1 MEAAEVLVVVYDG
14 VQFLDVAGPVEV
26 FDGAARALGGGGYRV
41 RLASAGGRDVL
52 TSSGVRLGV
61 HADLAGVRGGVDTL
75 LVAGGWGYAGAAAD
89 RELTGAV
96 RRLAGGARRVGSV
109 CTGAFVLA
117 GAGLLEGRRATTHW
131 AFCAELERACPAAAV
146 EPDAMFVRD
155 GPVATSAGVTA
166 GVDLALALVEEDHGP
181 GLARLVAK
189 WLVMFL
195 QRPGGQSQFSTWPPG
210 QPPAGDRPAGGPL
223 GELLRDITARPAAD
237 FSVPA
242 MAGRLSMSPRHFS
255 RVFAR
260 HTGVSPG
267 RYVERTR
274 VAAARARL
282 EAGDDGVETVARQS
296 GFGTAETMRR
306 SFLRELG
313 IPPSACRAR
322 FARAGPGRSGL
333 AADGP
338 GLSEGDGDG
347 RRVRAVR
354 PDDGA

>member
-14 VQFLDVAGPVEV
+14 VQLLDAAGPVEV
-26 FDGAARALGGGGYRV
+26 FDGAAREVAPG
-41 RLASAGGRDVL
+41 
-52 TSSGVRLGV
+52 
-61 HADLAGVRGGVDTL
+61 DLDTL

-96 RRLAGGARRVGSV
+96 RRLAARARRVGSV

-117 GAGLLEGRRATTHW
+117 AAGLLEGRRATTHW
-131 AFCAELERACPAAAV
+131 AFCAELERAYPAVRV

-166 GVDLALALVEEDHGP
+166 GADLALALVEEDHGAEL
-181 GLARLVAK
+181 GRLVAK

-195 QRPGGQSQFSTWPPG
+195 QRPGGQLQFSTGSPG
-210 QPPAGDRPAGGPL
+210 RPPALDRPPAPDPL
-223 GELLRDITARPAAD
+223 RALLRDIAARPAAD

-260 HTGVSPG
+260 QTGVSPG

-322 FARAGPGRSGL
+322 FGRAAPEPGGRP
-333 AADGP
+333 AADRTR
-338 GLSEGDGDG
+338 LSEGDGDG

-354 PDDGA
+354 PDDSA

>member
-14 VQFLDVAGPVEV
+14 VQFLDAAGPVEV

-41 RLASAGGRDVL
+41 RLASPGGRDVL

-61 HADLAGVRGGVDTL
+61 HADLGEVPGGLDTL

-96 RRLAGGARRVGSV
+96 RRLATRARRVGSV

-131 AFCAELERACPAAAV
+131 AFCAELERAYPAVRV

-166 GVDLALALVEEDHGP
+166 GVDLALALVEEDHGAD
-181 GLARLVAK
+181 LARLVAK

-195 QRPGGQSQFSTWPPG
+195 RRPGGQLQFSAGAPDP
-210 QPPAGDRPAGGPL
+210 PPAGDPL
-223 GELLRDITARPAAD
+223 GALLRDIMARPAAD
-237 FSVPA
+237 LSVPA

-260 HTGVSPG
+260 QTGVSPG
-267 RYVERTR
+267 RYVERAR

-322 FARAGPGRSGL
+322 FARAGAGAGGL
-333 AADGP
+333 AAAD
-338 GLSEGDGDG
+338 
-347 RRVRAVR
+347 
-354 PDDGA
+354 

>member
-1 MEAAEVLVVVYDG
+1 MDAAEVLVVVYDG
-14 VQFLDVAGPVEV
+14 VQFLDAAGPVEV

-41 RLASAGGRDVL
+41 RLASAGGRDVV

-61 HADLAGVRGGVDTL
+61 HADLAGVRGGLDTL
-75 LVAGGWGYAGAAAD
+75 LVAGGWGYPGAAAD

-96 RRLAGGARRVGSV
+96 RRLAAGARRVGSV

-131 AFCAELERACPAAAV
+131 AFCADLARACPAAAV

-166 GVDLALALVEEDHGP
+166 GVDLALALVEEDHGAD
-181 GLARLVAK
+181 LARLVAK

-195 QRPGGQSQFSTWPPG
+195 QRPGGQSQFSVWSPG
-210 QPPAGDRPAGGPL
+210 RPAAGDPL
-223 GELLRDITARPAAD
+223 GALLADIAARPAAD
-237 FSVPA
+237 LSVPA

-260 HTGVSPG
+260 RTGVSPG
-267 RYVERTR
+267 RYVERAR

-322 FARAGPGRSGL
+322 FARAGAGAGGL
-333 AADGP
+333 PAAD
-338 GLSEGDGDG
+338 
-347 RRVRAVR
+347 
-354 PDDGA
+354 

>member
-14 VQFLDVAGPVEV
+14 VQLLDAAGPVEV
-26 FDGAARALGGGGYRV
+26 FDGAARALGGGYRV

-52 TSSGVRLGV
+52 TSSGVRLSV
-61 HADLAGVRGGVDTL
+61 HADLGEVPPGDLDTL
-75 LVAGGWGYAGAAAD
+75 LVAGGWGYVGAAAD

-96 RRLAGGARRVGSV
+96 RRLAGRARRVGSV

-117 GAGLLEGRRATTHW
+117 AAGLLEGRRATTHW
-131 AFCAELERACPAAAV
+131 AFCAELERSYPAVRV

-155 GPVATSAGVTA
+155 GPLATSAGVTA
-166 GVDLALALVEEDHGP
+166 GADLALALVEEDHGAE
-181 GLARLVAK
+181 LARLVAK

-195 QRPGGQSQFSTWPPG
+195 QRPGGQLQFSTGLPG
-210 QPPAGDRPAGGPL
+210 QPPARDPL
-223 GELLRDITARPAAD
+223 GALLRDITARPAAD

-260 HTGVSPG
+260 QTGVSPG
-267 RYVERTR
+267 RYVERAR

-322 FARAGPGRSGL
+322 FARAAPGPGGRP
-333 AADGP
+333 AADRFR
-338 GLSEGDGDG
+338 LSEGDGDG

>member
-1 MEAAEVLVVVYDG
+1 MDTAEVLVVVYDG
-14 VQFLDVAGPVEV
+14 VQFLDAAGPVEV
-26 FDGAARALGGGGYRV
+26 FDGATRALGGGGYRV

-61 HADLAGVRGGVDTL
+61 HADVSQEPPGPDTL

-89 RELTGAV
+89 GELTGAV
-96 RRLAGGARRVGSV
+96 RRLAAGARRTGSV

-117 GAGLLEGRRATTHW
+117 AAGLLDGRRAATHW
-131 AFCAELERACPAAAV
+131 AFCAELERGWPTVRV

-166 GVDLALALVEEDHGP
+166 GVDLALALVEEDHGAD
-181 GLARLVAK
+181 LARLVAK

-195 QRPGGQSQFSTWPPG
+195 QRPGGQAQFSTWPPG
-210 QPPAGDRPAGGPL
+210 RPQGGDPL
-223 GELLRDITARPAAD
+223 GALLRDIAARPAAD

-260 HTGVSPG
+260 QTGVTPG
-267 RYVERTR
+267 RYVERAR

-306 SFLRELG
+306 SFMRELG

-322 FARAGPGRSGL
+322 FARAGSGAGGL
-333 AADGP
+333 PAAD
-338 GLSEGDGDG
+338 
-347 RRVRAVR
+347 
-354 PDDGA
+354 